1 MKYKIIWSNFA
12 EFQLDLIFN
21 YYTEEVNI
29 NTATKIIFQIRDR
42 VKELNLNPFIGKK
55 EELLVGRKE
64 NYRHLIVTN
73 YKVIYSVNEQAGIIK
88 IADIFDTR
96 QNPIKLKRN

>member
-1 MKYKIIWSNFA
+1 MQYKIIWSSFA

-21 YYTEEVNI
+21 YYTKEVNI
-29 NTATKIIFQIRDR
+29 NVARKIIFQVRDN
-42 VKELNLNPFIGKK
+42 VKELNQNPFIGKK
-55 EELLVGRKE
+55 EELLADRKE

-73 YKVIYSVNEQAGIIK
+73 YKVIYSVNEQAGIVK

-96 QNPIKLKRN
+96 QNPKKLKRN